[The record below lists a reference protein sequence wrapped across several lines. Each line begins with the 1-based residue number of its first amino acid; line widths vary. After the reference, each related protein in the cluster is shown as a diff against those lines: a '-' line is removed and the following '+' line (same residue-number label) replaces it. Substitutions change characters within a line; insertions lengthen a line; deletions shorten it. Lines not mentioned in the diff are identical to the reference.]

1 MSPLWSL
8 LSATAV
14 VCVLFRSIGAAD
26 SISKR
31 QAVPPN
37 IPRLSTTSSTIA
49 PPQEQTSRDPPNQLT
64 RKRLQS
70 DLGSIENQLDNL
82 ENIKLDFCKCAL
94 KVN

>member
-8 LSATAV
+8 LSATTV
-14 VCVLFRSIGAAD
+14 VCLLFRSTGAAD

-37 IPRLSTTSSTIA
+37 IPRLSTTSSTLA
-49 PPQEQTSRDPPNQLT
+49 PPQEQTSRDPPTNQLT

-82 ENIKLDFCKCAL
+82 ENIKLDFCKF
-94 KVN
+94 